1 MSLYFK
7 GVKKAV
13 ELIVSSG
20 NVPNIIGLQGI
31 GKSDLVRE
39 FAREKGYG
47 FFEVTCSLMQEGD
60 LAMPYISKKAD
71 GSQEV
76 SYAINNIIL
85 NVIESSKTHEM
96 VILFLDEFNRASAQV
111 QSELMNLVLQREVV
125 GIRLPENVRLVL
137 AMNPSSDMEGF
148 DGTSYSVNFSDS
160 AMMGRVVSITMEANL
175 SDWLEYAE
183 RKVDSIQVV
192 HPDVIGFLRSNPKLF
207 STVEEYGRINNTPR
221 GWKRASDIYYK
232 FVDSEDIPL
241 NLLQEVLTGTL
252 EKSSVLLFIKY
263 IKDITKGIDYV
274 ALAKSV
280 LENDTD
286 GWDDKLFDMND
297 LGLTK
302 VFSILCDSVDV
313 TNKDMVKR
321 FKDYFKAVGY
331 ELAYSW
337 YLTISSKYPNLYDV
351 LSEMDDFAGFIMS
364 IIEKNEYS
372 AGNGNTGIMAKN

>member
-7 GVKKAV
+7 DVKKAV
-13 ELIVSSG
+13 ELVVSSG

-60 LAMPYISKKAD
+60 LAMPYISKKVD

-85 NVIESSKTHEM
+85 NVIESSKTYEL

-125 GIRLPENVRLVL
+125 GVRLPENVRLVL

-160 AMMGRVVSITMEANL
+160 AMMGRVVSLTMEANL
-175 SDWLEYAE
+175 NDWLEYAE
-183 RKVDSIQVV
+183 RKVNGTQVV

-221 GWKRASDIYYK
+221 GWKRVSDIYYK
-232 FVDSEDIPL
+232 FGDSDDISL
-241 NLLQEVLTGTL
+241 NLLQEVLSGTL

-263 IKDITKGIDYV
+263 IKDISKGIDYV

-313 TNKDMVKR
+313 TNEAMVKR

-337 YLTISSKYPNLYDV
+337 YLTVSSKYPNLYDV

-364 IIEKNEYS
+364 IIEKNGYS
-372 AGNGNTGIMAKN
+372 AGSANTGIMVKD

>member
-7 GVKKAV
+7 DVKKAV
-13 ELIVSSG
+13 ELVVSSG

-60 LAMPYISKKAD
+60 LAMPYISKKTD

-85 NVIESSKTHEM
+85 NVIESSKIHEL

-125 GIRLPENVRLVL
+125 GVRLPENVRLVL

-160 AMMGRVVSITMEANL
+160 AMMGRVVSLTMEANL
-175 SDWLEYAE
+175 TDWLEYAE
-183 RKVDSIQVV
+183 RKVDGIQVV

-232 FVDSEDIPL
+232 FEDLEDIPL
-241 NLLQEVLTGTL
+241 NLLQEVLSGTL

-313 TNKDMVKR
+313 TNEVMVKR

-351 LSEMDDFAGFIMS
+351 LSEMDDFAGFIMT
-364 IIEKNEYS
+364 IIEKNGYS
-372 AGNGNTGIMAKN
+372 AGNANTGIMVKG

>member
-7 GVKKAV
+7 DVKKAV
-13 ELIVSSG
+13 ELVVSSG

-31 GKSDLVRE
+31 GKSDLVRG
-39 FAREKGYG
+39 FAKEKGYG

-85 NVIESSKTHEM
+85 NVIESSKTHEI

-111 QSELMNLVLQREVV
+111 QSELMNLVLQREIV
-125 GIRLPENVRLVL
+125 GVRLPENVRLVL

-148 DGTSYSVNFSDS
+148 DDTSYSVNFSDS

-175 SDWLEYAE
+175 NDWLEYAE
-183 RKVDSIQVV
+183 QEVDGTKVV

-232 FVDSEDIPL
+232 FEDSDDISL
-241 NLLQEVLTGTL
+241 NLLQEVLSGTL
-252 EKSSVLLFIKY
+252 EKSSVLMFVKY
-263 IKDITKGIDYV
+263 IKDVTKGIDYV

-286 GWDDKLFDMND
+286 GWDAKLFELND

-313 TNKDMVKR
+313 TNNAMVQR
-321 FKDYFKAVGY
+321 FKEYFEGVGY

-351 LSEMDDFAGFIMS
+351 LSEIDDFAGFIMT
-364 IIEKNEYS
+364 IIEKNGYS
-372 AGNGNTGIMAKN
+372 AGSANTGIMVKN

>member
-7 GVKKAV
+7 DVKKAV
-13 ELIVSSG
+13 ELVVSSG

-31 GKSDLVRE
+31 GKSDLVRG
-39 FAREKGYG
+39 FAKEEGYG

-85 NVIESSKTHEM
+85 NVIESSKTHEL

-111 QSELMNLVLQREVV
+111 QSELMNLVLQREIV
-125 GIRLPENVRLVL
+125 GVRLPENVRLVL

-160 AMMGRVVSITMEANL
+160 AMMGRVVSLTMEANL
-175 SDWLEYAE
+175 TDWLEYAE
-183 RKVDSIQVV
+183 RKVDGIQVV

-232 FVDSEDIPL
+232 FEDLEDIPL
-241 NLLQEVLTGTL
+241 NLLQEVLSGTL

-313 TNKDMVKR
+313 TNEVMVKR

-351 LSEMDDFAGFIMS
+351 LSEMDDFAGFIMT
-364 IIEKNEYS
+364 IIEKNGYS
-372 AGNGNTGIMAKN
+372 AGSANTGIMVKN

>member
-7 GVKKAV
+7 DVKKAV
-13 ELIVSSG
+13 DLVVSSG

-31 GKSDLVRE
+31 GKSDLVRG
-39 FAREKGYG
+39 FAKEKGYG

-85 NVIESSKTHEM
+85 NVIESSKTHEL

-111 QSELMNLVLQREVV
+111 QSELMNLVLQREIV
-125 GIRLPENVRLVL
+125 GVRLPENVRLVL

-160 AMMGRVVSITMEANL
+160 AMMGRVVSLTMEANL
-175 SDWLEYAE
+175 NDWLEYAE
-183 RKVDSIQVV
+183 RKVDGISAV
-192 HPDVIGFLRSNPKLF
+192 HPDVISFLRSNPKLF

-232 FVDSEDIPL
+232 FKDFDDIPL
-241 NLLQEVLTGTL
+241 NLLQEVLSGTL
-252 EKSSVLLFIKY
+252 EKSSVLLFVKY
-263 IKDITKGIDYV
+263 IKDMSKGIDYV
-274 ALAKSV
+274 ALAKNI

-286 GWDDKLFDMND
+286 GWDAKLFELND

-313 TNKDMVKR
+313 TNNAMVQR
-321 FKDYFKAVGY
+321 FKEYFEGVGY

-364 IIEKNEYS
+364 IIEKNGYS
-372 AGNGNTGIMAKN
+372 AGSANTGIIVKG